1 MDFTSVIPKIVS
13 GFDIN
18 KGDIILVQLWG
29 EDRDLPLLDRFAIE
43 IGKRGGIPVKWQQ
56 SRDFL
61 GKYFS
66 EVPPENLDFPDAYF
80 DAFKPAGTVIDIL
93 THSPAPGSD
102 LPKERYPKYGA
113 YIRKLFGV
121 AASKKYF
128 IQVFVPTEENA
139 EEAGIDFNTFQATLM
154 AALDIDVQKIKD
166 QCGFLAEKFKDR
178 DRVEIHSG
186 GGRIFSCRLKGR
198 QWYRDDG
205 TGAVPCGEVYI
216 SPLEESG
223 QGQLLVPEVY
233 IGGRKFQD
241 VLLTFRDGKLVETSD
256 PAILKQITAFP
267 GDCDRLAEFGIGFN
281 PGVTKLTGYVPTDE
295 KMAGTVHVAV
305 GMNNLAGGKNDSP
318 FHLDFVVRPER
329 VELDG
334 KTIMARGEF
343 SNDIRDRM
351 K

>member
-1 MDFTSVIPKIVS
+1 MDFISVIPKIVG

-29 EDRDLPLLDRFAIE
+29 EDRDLPLLDCFAIE

-80 DAFKPAGTVIDIL
+80 DAFKSAGTVIDVL
-93 THSPAPGSD
+93 THSPAPGSGLSKD
-102 LPKERYPKYGA
+102 RYPKYGA
-113 YIRKLFGV
+113 YIRKLFMS

-139 EEAGIDFNTFQATLM
+139 EEAGIDFNIFRTTLM
-154 AALDIDVQKIKD
+154 SALDIDVKKIKD
-166 QCGFLAEKFKDR
+166 QCSFLADKFKNMDQ
-178 DRVEIHSG
+178 VNIHTG
-186 GGRIFSCRLKGR
+186 GGKVFSCRLKDR
-198 QWYRDDG
+198 QWHKDDG

-233 IGGRKFQD
+233 LNGQKYRD
-241 VLLTFRDGKLVETSD
+241 VLLTFKDGKLVATSD
-256 PAILKQITAFP
+256 PEILKIITAFP

-281 PGVTKLTGYVPTDE
+281 PGVTKLIGYVPTDE

-305 GMNNLAGGKNDSP
+305 GMNNLVGGKNDSP
-318 FHLDFVVRPER
+318 LHLDFVVRPSR

-334 KTIMARGEF
+334 TAIITNGDF
-343 SNDIRDRM
+343 SKDIRDRL